1 MNLRRHCRV
10 LGSLMFGVWVFSL
23 FVGIVNACITGP
35 VSASQGSGLPMEPG
49 HEGDQG
55 PSANCLQF
63 CNDETP
69 VLSKPQVVPDQPVA
83 HPLLVATLSVLQWP
97 TSASVVTVA
106 HLAHPP
112 PDVPLLRRSLRL
124 AL

>member
-1 MNLRRHCRV
+1 MILRRHRKA
-10 LGSLMFGVWVFSL
+10 LGSLILGAWLFAL
-23 FVGIVNACITGP
+23 FVGIANACVTGP
-35 VSASQGSGLPMEPG
+35 GSASQGSGFAMEPD

-63 CNDETP
+63 CNDEP
-69 VLSKPQVVPDQPVA
+69 PILSKPQLVPDQPA
-83 HPLLVATLSVLQWP
+83 AQPLWAATLTILRWP
-97 TSASVVTVA
+97 TPASTVTVV

-112 PDVPLLRRSLRL
+112 LDVPLLRRSLRL

>member
-1 MNLRRHCRV
+1 MKLRRHRRA
-10 LGSLMFGVWVFSL
+10 LGSLILGAWLFAL
-23 FVGIVNACITGP
+23 FVAFANACVTGP
-35 VSASQGSGLPMEPG
+35 VSASHGSGVATEPG
-49 HEGDQG
+49 HDGDQG
-55 PSANCLQF
+55 PSVNCLQF

-69 VLSKPQVVPDQPVA
+69 VLSKPQLVPDQPVA
-83 HPLLVATLSVLQWP
+83 HPLLVAPLRILQWL
-97 TSASVVTVA
+97 TSASAVTVV